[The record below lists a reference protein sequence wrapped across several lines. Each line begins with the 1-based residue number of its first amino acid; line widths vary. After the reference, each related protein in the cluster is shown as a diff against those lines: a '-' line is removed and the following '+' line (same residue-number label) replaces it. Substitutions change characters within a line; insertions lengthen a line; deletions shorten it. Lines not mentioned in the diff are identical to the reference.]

1 MDKFKQYF
9 NSSKSTNTKTSMGYA
24 EGQYEIG
31 SAFTLTQNWES
42 YQAGSEFILT
52 EETTKT
58 APLKAGL
65 GIFKATFKDSTGNV
79 IKILGSKSKL
89 QELFTFK
96 PKPVQ
101 PESQQT
107 PPPVYIVEKQI
118 VKANPEIT
126 KEFIEKIVEQMVL
139 AGPQGQMGLR
149 GPAGPPGPPGPPGPV
164 VVAESAP
171 TSGVAGA
178 QVSTFDFGSLQS
190 EVNPS
195 VSIDLGTI

>member
-9 NSSKSTNTKTSMGYA
+9 NSSKNTNTKSSMGYV
-24 EGQYEIG
+24 EGQYKTD

-42 YQAGSEFILT
+42 YQAGCEFILT
-52 EETTKT
+52 EETSKT
-58 APLKAGL
+58 TPLKAGL
-65 GIFKATFKDSTGNV
+65 GIFKATFKDNTGKVINV
-79 IKILGSKSKL
+79 LGSKSKL
-89 QELFTFK
+89 HELFTFK

-101 PESQQT
+101 PEPQQ
-107 PPPVYIVEKQI
+107 PPAPVYIVEKQI
-118 VKANPEIT
+118 VKADPEIT

-171 TSGVAGA
+171 ASGVAGA
-178 QVSTFDFGSLQS
+178 QVSVFDFGGLQS